1 LTKSIRAL
9 IQETKMKPIAYT
21 LLVTTC
27 SVLSAE
33 NVLVKIKEDIP
44 YVKINDS
51 GVNVTIKR
59 VQDVANRLT
68 DDFSKTSR
76 ICPPHCIPPIKID
89 DNIKTLG
96 ELELIDFI
104 KNKVYKKKGIL
115 VDARLKE
122 FYILETIPGAINI
135 PFTIGQVK
143 SKKVTDSL
151 FKALG
156 AKVKSDGSYDF
167 TNAKDLAVFCSGLW
181 CSASVKLL
189 KGLAAKGYPKDK
201 LYWYRAGMQGWKL
214 LGLTTVVHKAI
225 TADK

>member
-1 LTKSIRAL
+1 MKNILLTIVAL
-9 IQETKMKPIAYT
+9 SS
-21 LLVTTC
+21 L
-27 SVLSAE
+27 LSAE
-33 NVLVKIKEDIP
+33 DVLVKITQDIP
-44 YVKINDS
+44 QVKINDS

-59 VQDVANRLT
+59 IQDTGNRLT
-68 DDFSKTSR
+68 DDFTKTSR
-76 ICPPHCIPPIKID
+76 ICPPHCIPKMKID
-89 DNIKTLG
+89 NGIKTIG

-122 FYILETIPGAINI
+122 FYELETIPGAINI
-135 PFTIGQVK
+135 PFTIAQVK

-167 TNAKDLAVFCSGLW
+167 SNAKELAIFCSGLW
-181 CSASVKLL
+181 CSASVKLA
-189 KGLAAKGYPKDK
+189 KNLADKGYPKEK
-201 LYWYRAGMQGWKL
+201 ILWYRDGLQAWKL

-225 TADK
+225 KASN